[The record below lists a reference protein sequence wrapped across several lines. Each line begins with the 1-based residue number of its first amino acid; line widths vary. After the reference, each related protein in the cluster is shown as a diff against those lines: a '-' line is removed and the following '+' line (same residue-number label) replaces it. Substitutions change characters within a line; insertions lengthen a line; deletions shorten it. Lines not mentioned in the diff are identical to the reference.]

1 MIVAIEHCL
10 TSVST
15 DTSAAEYLGVTLE
28 PQDDGIMLYATDD
41 VTIARAGVSD
51 GWGLSERAIIQH

>member
-1 MIVAIEHCL
+1 MAALIVA
-10 TSVST
+10 T